1 MESRPQSER
10 VVPLQLV
17 LVTNQ
22 LRMEDEIRKS
32 RKAAFQF
39 RVFVLRNQEPNDVL
53 TASIAIEDRSRGFAV
68 RSCFLA
74 VQT

>member
-10 VVPLQLV
+10 IVPLQLV

-22 LRMEDEIRKS
+22 RRMEDEIRKS

-39 RVFVLRNQEPNDVL
+39 RVFVL
-53 TASIAIEDRSRGFAV
+53 S
-68 RSCFLA
+68 
-74 VQT
+74 